1 MAAATMSR
9 STRPGSTHRGR
20 ARRVIGVLLLA
31 VGVVIML
38 YPLVS
43 VRRISHRSLNE
54 LPRIED
60 VAVNDVSKDVFAL
73 LDEDFT
79 LATRTYQGTDLE
91 TVEAALFAAGF
102 DVLHGTTPSQN
113 GFSLECCGE
122 YDAIWVHLFEVDSG
136 VVASTTAADSDI
148 QLAWPIS
155 LFIGLFA
162 AAAGA
167 LLVRYP
173 RPVELTEHEALIG
186 DNRIDGDVGA
196 DF

>member
-1 MAAATMSR
+1 
-9 STRPGSTHRGR
+9 
-20 ARRVIGVLLLA
+20 
-31 VGVVIML
+31 ML

-91 TVEAALFAAGF
+91 TVEDALFAAGF

-136 VVASTTAADSDI
+136 CSSFSNDCGSI
-148 QLAWPIS
+148 RLSP
-155 LFIGLFA
+155 F
-162 AAAGA
+162 
-167 LLVRYP
+167 VR
-173 RPVELTEHEALIG
+173 
-186 DNRIDGDVGA
+186 NRLRRRRRCGYHR
-196 DF
+196 